1 MMIFS
6 TINYHNSYFMIE
18 TFNITDRIT
27 GTVIQGSSTP
37 VEVIHQVIIT
47 LNDCTQC
54 AIVNHVVDKVLYT
67 ML

>member
-1 MMIFS
+1 MFS
-6 TINYHNSYFMIE
+6 TISYHNSYFMIE

-47 LNDCTQC
+47 LNDCT
-54 AIVNHVVDKVLYT
+54 HTKVL
-67 ML
+67 

>member
-1 MMIFS
+1 MTMMIFS
-6 TINYHNSYFMIE
+6 TINYHNFYFMIE

-47 LNDCTQC
+47 LNDCT
-54 AIVNHVVDKVLYT
+54 HTKVL
-67 ML
+67 